1 MRLEGWVI
9 TLLPYSNSLSSEV
22 AHTRTMDRIRP
33 SSAGPRRI
41 FVTGKGGV
49 GKTTVAC
56 STAVWASDEGLR
68 TLLVTTDPAA
78 HIGNVL
84 ETAVGDGV
92 APVAGLRNLFA
103 VRIDAKATTAAYIQ
117 AVLDEAAPRMRPEA
131 IVRMRE
137 ELASPCTEEVAVF
150 QRFLDYLLAETYD
163 VVVFDTAPTGHTLR
177 LLELPMDYE
186 RQLEAKVSSEES
198 QAVDAAQTE
207 RMRSALQL
215 LRDPDRTSFALI
227 VYPETT
233 PIAEARRASGELDD
247 LGIGTSLVVCNQILP
262 EEACTNA
269 FFRRRRAMQEEH
281 LESIGGSFPGV
292 AVLPLTQRPGDVRGV
307 NALRD
312 LARELYGEADRRPL

>member
-1 MRLEGWVI
+1 MI
-9 TLLPYSNSLSSEV
+9 ILLPSSSSPSSEV
-22 AHTRTMDRIRP
+22 ADTRPADRIRP
-33 SSAGPRRI
+33 SSAGPRRV

-56 STAVWASDEGLR
+56 STAVWAADQGLR

-117 AVLDEAAPRMRPEA
+117 AVLDDAALRMGPEA
-131 IVRMRE
+131 IARMRE

-150 QRFLDYLLAETYD
+150 QRFLDYLLGETYD

-186 RQLEAKVSSEES
+186 RQLEAKVSTSEES

-215 LRDPDRTSFALI
+215 LRDPARTSFALI

-247 LGIGTSLVVCNQILP
+247 LGIGTALVVCNQILP
-262 EEACTNA
+262 EEACTNS
-269 FFRRRRAMQEEH
+269 FFRRRRAMQQEH
-281 LESIGGSFPGV
+281 LASIGKTFPGV
-292 AVLPLTQRPGDVRGV
+292 ASLPLTQRAGDVRGV
-307 NALRD
+307 GALRD
-312 LARELYGEADRRPL
+312 LARELYGGAEPGRQ